1 MTPMPDSPA
10 ALAAEDG
17 EFAEALEVVYERTD
31 GGGHAVEWADV
42 RDELTSG
49 QWGRLIEKGVLVD
62 DEGGFVI
69 ADVDAV
75 ETAIEEDEPA
85 IDFDDE
91 EIESTSWST
100 WDKAAGLVSLAFFAG
115 YSIQSVRG
123 MVGGTVDLL
132 IGPINA
138 VLPFY
143 ATVLVLALM
152 TGLYS
157 SLLQGN
163 LMNPEIMAAY
173 QERMQAIQDK
183 RKAAKERGDE
193 EALER
198 IQKEQMAAAGDQLG
212 MFKEQ
217 FRPMAWIM
225 LLTIPLFLWMYWM
238 ILDGHIA
245 ASQSTIVLPLV
256 GEKSWTS
263 GMFGTPLQAWIVWYF
278 LCSMG
283 FSQLMRKSLDIDMT
297 PSTS

>member
-17 EFAEALEVVYERTD
+17 ELADALEVVYDRTD
-31 GGGHAVEWADV
+31 GGDHAVEWADV
-42 RDELTSG
+42 RENLSSG

-62 DEGGFVI
+62 GDGGFVL
-69 ADVDAV
+69 ADASAV
-75 ETAIEEDEPA
+75 EAAIEEEPT
-85 IDFDDE
+85 IDFGDEE
-91 EIESTSWST
+91 EIESTSWSK

-123 MVGGTVDLL
+123 MVGGTVDLV

-143 ATVLVLALM
+143 ATVLVLALL

-245 ASQSTIVLPLV
+245 QSQSTIVLPILGEATWTEGVV
-256 GEKSWTS
+256 G
-263 GMFGTPLQAWIVWYF
+263 PLQTWILWYF

-283 FSQLMRKSLDIDMT
+283 FSQLLRKSLDIDMT

>member
-17 EFAEALEVVYERTD
+17 AFADALEVVYDRTD
-31 GGGHAVEWADV
+31 GGEQAIEWSDV
-42 RDELTSG
+42 HEDLSSG

-62 DEGGFVI
+62 EAGGFVL
-69 ADVDAV
+69 ADADAV
-75 ETAIEEDEPA
+75 EAALEEEPT
-85 IDFDDE
+85 IDFGDDE

-115 YSIQSVRG
+115 YSLQSVRG
-123 MVGGTVDLL
+123 VVGGVVDVVL
-132 IGPINA
+132 GPINA

-143 ATVLVLALM
+143 ATVLVLALL

-163 LMNPEIMAAY
+163 LMDPEIMGQY

-238 ILDGHIA
+238 ILDGHIDP
-245 ASQSTIVLPLV
+245 SQSTIVLPILGEAAWTEGVV
-256 GEKSWTS
+256 G
-263 GMFGTPLQAWIVWYF
+263 PLQTWILWYF

-283 FSQLMRKSLDIDMT
+283 FSQLLRKSLDIDMT